1 MEDPVKKDLGALL
14 KKYDEFITHK
24 LKPSLKKELDERD
37 AIFNSMAEYQKLNT
51 QIETIQENNL
61 KELKTMVDLGSQFY
75 VQAHVPD
82 TQYIYVNVGFGFHVQ
97 FTLDEAKAFIA
108 KKEKQLQSLADKHS
122 KEADKIRAHIKMA
135 LEAISEI
142 IVNQAA

>member
-1 MEDPVKKDLGALL
+1 MDSVKQDLGALI
-14 KKYDEFITHK
+14 KKYDEFITLK

-37 AIFNSMAEYQKLNT
+37 AIFNSISEYQKLKT
-51 QIETIQENNL
+51 QIQTIQENDL

-75 VQAHVPD
+75 AQAHIPD
-82 TQYIYVNVGFGFHVQ
+82 TQYIYVHVGFGFHVQ
-97 FTLDEAKAFIA
+97 FTLDEANAFIT
-108 KKEKQLQSLADKHS
+108 KKQDQLQNLADKHT

-142 IVNQAA
+142 LMNSA